1 MALVQAGMGLTR
13 VVVLVGTG
21 VAGSLVLR
29 NGRLSEVLGELQVRR
44 ICWPRAAPLSHLEE
58 ILDKGSKGKGGGE
71 GESSID
77 EALLSQVNFDTSSFG
92 IANKAMDLAFYS
104 SVGLVQTLV
113 QWMTNTI
120 RNLSMEV
127 RQISSSRSV
136 TVVSG
141 GSGQTGLSGL
151 IIPVATVGALGY
163 GYMWWKGI
171 SFSDLMYV
179 TKRNMANAVSS
190 MTKHLEQVQSSLA
203 AAKRHLTQRI
213 EKLDDKLDQQKA
225 LSGQIRDDVTDARL
239 KLENIGSEIRNIKDL
254 VWGLDGKIDSMEA
267 KQDFSCAGVMYLCQ
281 FIEQSGGKLPERL
294 EGPKVTRKRFGGQK
308 LIQGLQLA
316 IESGNFDKSAIES
329 LLDNTD
335 SSDKI
340 SRSSSIKSVNQG
352 KELESQSLSS
362 ASRVR
367 PFDLLACGGIRRRRL
382 KEASGAA
389 ARATVVVS
397 AVTTVYRSRLVAS
410 DKDLLIDV
418 TWSRSPDGS
427 ALSVVVHESATTT
440 RRRASCTR
448 RRAAARSRRSR
459 PRAAERSRGCGR
471 SCGSPSP
478 PPPPS

>member
-29 NGRLSEVLGELQVRR
+29 NGRLSEVLGELQ
-44 ICWPRAAPLSHLEE
+44 E

-71 GESSID
+71 GDSSID
-77 EALLSQVNFDTSSFG
+77 EALLSQ
-92 IANKAMDLAFYS
+92 
-104 SVGLVQTLV
+104 
-113 QWMTNTI
+113 I

-136 TVVSG
+136 TVVNG

-239 KLENIGSEIRNIKDL
+239 KLENIGSEIKNIKDL

-294 EGPKVTRKRFGGQK
+294 EGPKVTRKPFGGQK

-340 SRSSSIKSVNQG
+340 SRSSSIKSV
-352 KELESQSLSS
+352 S
-362 ASRVR
+362 
-367 PFDLLACGGIRRRRL
+367 
-382 KEASGAA
+382 
-389 ARATVVVS
+389 
-397 AVTTVYRSRLVAS
+397 
-410 DKDLLIDV
+410 
-418 TWSRSPDGS
+418 
-427 ALSVVVHESATTT
+427 
-440 RRRASCTR
+440 
-448 RRAAARSRRSR
+448 
-459 PRAAERSRGCGR
+459 
-471 SCGSPSP
+471 
-478 PPPPS
+478 